1 MIVRCFQKGW
11 DADSVRLSNLIKEVI
26 IHARTIKSLQNT
38 SKEDRKKR
46 FFFVKSLFGQ
56 QTLKRRNRFDSIF
69 LDQQKLLGLFMSPD
83 AVPTKSEIS
92 DNQQSN
98 AISILV
104 I

>member
-1 MIVRCFQKGW
+1 MSTKHIEGRQK
-11 DADSVRLSNLIKEVI
+11 
-26 IHARTIKSLQNT
+26 
-38 SKEDRKKR
+38 KKV